1 MYTTPI
7 GNGRQYAQFNE
18 PAYVKLAIKSKLMLG
33 ILDDFWVCGEVWFY
47 DTSRYSFWNFIMNGE
62 EKNLMY
68 EQSNTISIILL
79 KVIINTCF

>member
-33 ILDDFWVCGEVWFY
+33 ILDDF
-47 DTSRYSFWNFIMNGE
+47 
-62 EKNLMY
+62 
-68 EQSNTISIILL
+68 
-79 KVIINTCF
+79 